1 MAFICRD
8 KIRTNDKV
16 AVMIYIWNLFKN
28 KFKMLN
34 TRLDMRLSQEVKT
47 KALLG
52 LKSLTEYVVHL
63 MDEDATKVIKQHES
77 MVIENNCFDQFM
89 QACDKA
95 KLPNKALKDAA
106 KLTKKLNIK

>member
-1 MAFICRD
+1 
-8 KIRTNDKV
+8 
-16 AVMIYIWNLFKN
+16 
-28 KFKMLN
+28 MLN

-47 KALLG
+47 KAEKAAALLG

-77 MVIENNCFDQFM
+77 MVIENDRFDKFM

-95 KLPNKALKDAA
+95 KAPNQALIDAA